1 MPGVEPGEGGI
12 ARGKGPGM
20 IRRDI
25 FPAFAS
31 AIAEL
36 KEEDGKTR
44 WKKHRQSKSET
55 VLALTF

>member
-1 MPGVEPGEGGI
+1 
-12 ARGKGPGM
+12 M

-31 AIAEL
+31 TIAEL

-55 VLALTF
+55 VLALIF